1 VTPQPAR
8 DDEESTT
15 QGGGAGGPAD
25 GASAGCRVRLGDPG
39 DAPQAAAWHAELIPQ
54 GFLSSL
60 GERLL
65 RRLYGR
71 VVRSPGSF
79 LLMAEAGDDP
89 AGFIAGTT
97 SIRRLY
103 RDFAVRDGM
112 SAFAGSAPRLVAS
125 WPRAVETLRHGR
137 DRRGPERVPSAA
149 CGELLAMAVD
159 PAQRGRGI
167 GRMLVD
173 GFLDQLSRRGTRC
186 ARVVVGAD
194 NIAAVSLYGRAGFRT
209 EETFELHRGSRS
221 LLMTRTVSGGRS

>member
-1 VTPQPAR
+1 M
-8 DDEESTT
+8 
-15 QGGGAGGPAD
+15 
-25 GASAGCRVRLGDPG
+25 GDPG
-39 DAPQAAAWHAELIPQ
+39 DASQAAAWHAELIPQ

-79 LLMAEAGDDP
+79 LLVAEADEDP

-103 RDFAVRDGM
+103 RDFALHDGM

-125 WPRAVETLRHGR
+125 WPRALETLRHGR
-137 DRRGPERVPSAA
+137 ADPGGERVPGAA
-149 CGELLAMAVD
+149 CGELLAIAVD

-173 GFLDQLSRRGTRC
+173 GFLNQLARRGTGC

-194 NIAAVSLYGRAGFRT
+194 NIAAVSLYEQAGFRT
-209 EETFELHRGSRS
+209 EETFELHRGSPS
-221 LLMTRTVSGGRS
+221 FLMTRTVAGGRS